1 MTDNVSGAKLPPMTK
16 MLAVELPD
24 VGPVVFS
31 NNLHVTSDGASVYLS
46 FFQVCPPVLMGT
58 EEQQRQQLDQIASV
72 KAQSV
77 VRIAMPVNAF
87 REVVRQA
94 QEMMVRME
102 GGSPQ

>member
-1 MTDNVSGAKLPPMTK
+1 
-16 MLAVELPD
+16 
-24 VGPVVFS
+24 
-31 NNLHVTSDGASVYLS
+31 
-46 FFQVCPPVLMGT
+46 MGT